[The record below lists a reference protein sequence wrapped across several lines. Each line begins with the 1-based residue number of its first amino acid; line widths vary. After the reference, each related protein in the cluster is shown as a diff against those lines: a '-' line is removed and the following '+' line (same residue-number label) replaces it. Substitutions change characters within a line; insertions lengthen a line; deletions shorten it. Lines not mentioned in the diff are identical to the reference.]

1 MYAADFKQDLKGK
14 TIESFQV
21 TEDSHETEVTIMF
34 TDGTGIHV
42 LGGLRTTETE
52 SHRIQKDE
60 LYIRS
65 AN

>member
-14 TIESFQV
+14 IVASFQV
-21 TEDSHETEVTIMF
+21 IENRHETEVTIMF
-34 TDGTGIHV
+34 TDGTGIHI
-42 LGGLRTTETE
+42 LGGLRTTQTE
-52 SHRIQKDE
+52 SQRIQKDE